1 VTKLFA
7 ESPDVAFMDVNLREE
22 AIRESPDGDPYSP
35 GSGGWPT
42 VRYFNKETGIAGG
55 AYTKK
60 TSKPMCQ
67 ELGNEEYMIGYV
79 EEYGKIFVCDAGTGE
94 GCSEKEVAYIAKMKA
109 QTGDEIS
116 VQIERLESMDE
127 SSMTSDLFKWLVQR
141 KKILKQLVGAG
152 GSDEL

>member
-22 AIRESPDGDPYSP
+22 AIRESPDGDPYNP

-67 ELGNEEYMIGYV
+67 ELGDQEYMISYV
-79 EEYGKIFVCDAGTGE
+79 EEYGKIFRCDVATE
-94 GCSEKEVAYIAKMKA
+94 KGCSAKEVAYVAKMKDK
-109 QTGDEIS
+109 TGDEIS
-116 VQIERLESMDE
+116 VQIERLESMDK
-127 SSMTSDLFKWLVQR
+127 SSMTPDLFQWLEQR
-141 KKILKQLVGAG
+141 KKILKQLVAAG